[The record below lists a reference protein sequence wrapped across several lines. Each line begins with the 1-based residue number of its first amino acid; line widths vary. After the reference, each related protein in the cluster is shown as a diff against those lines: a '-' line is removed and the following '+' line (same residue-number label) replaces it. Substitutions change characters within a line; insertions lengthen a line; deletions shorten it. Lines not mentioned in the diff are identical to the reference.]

1 MVPQRR
7 LADSG
12 QFTGEYL
19 FAARSFPL
27 DSGVAALKKA
37 DLLQNLTLTRGIGQ
51 YRQSKLKNKGFD
63 DLVKLTDH
71 PTWSE
76 RAGAVV
82 DAIRQRDVA
91 RLVLSGASYSE
102 LLSFF
107 TFSDVA
113 VMDIETLGLTFN
125 FPIVLVGVLSVTP
138 DGYEAR
144 QYMAADYHLE
154 TPMLSEALNDLSRF
168 PVLVTYNGKAFDIPY
183 VNYRAQLLGID
194 KSLNQLNVD
203 LLHHA
208 RTHYR
213 DSLPDCRL
221 STLEREHLGVVREG
235 DIPGGSIPVAYQL
248 FVENCDMSHAEAI
261 LEHNLWDLQ
270 SLFQLFLL
278 ALDEM

>member
-7 LADSG
+7 LAKCG
-12 QFTGEYL
+12 QHSGEYL

-27 DSGVAALKKA
+27 DSGIAALKRA
-37 DLLQNLTLTRGIGQ
+37 DLLKNLTLTRGIGQ
-51 YRQSKLKNKGFD
+51 YRQSKLRDKGYG
-63 DLVKLTDH
+63 DLVKLSDH
-71 PTWSE
+71 PTWNE
-76 RAGAVV
+76 RAEAVV

-113 VMDIETLGLTFN
+113 VIDIETLGLTFN
-125 FPIVLVGVLSVTP
+125 FPVVLVGVLSLSA

-144 QYMAADYHLE
+144 QYMAVDYHLE
-154 TPMLSEALNDLSRF
+154 APMLCEALTDLSRF
-168 PVLVTYNGKAFDIPY
+168 PVLVTYNGKTFDIPY
-183 VNYRAQLLGID
+183 VNYRAQLLRVE
-194 KSLNQLNVD
+194 KSLNQVNVD
-203 LLHHA
+203 MLHHA
-208 RTHYR
+208 RAHYR

-221 STLEREHLGVVREG
+221 STLERERLGVVREG
-235 DIPGGSIPVAYQL
+235 DIPGGSVPVAYQL
-248 FVENCDMSHAEAI
+248 FVENSDMALAEAI

>member
-1 MVPQRR
+1 MVVQKR
-7 LADSG
+7 LAKSG
-12 QFTGEYL
+12 QFSGEYL
-19 FAARSFPL
+19 FAKRSFAF
-27 DSGVAALKKA
+27 DSDIAGFKKQDILK
-37 DLLQNLTLTRGIGQ
+37 NLTLTRGIGQ
-51 YRQSKLKNKGFD
+51 YRQSRLRDKGFD

-82 DAIRQRDVA
+82 DAIVQRDVA

-113 VMDIETLGLTFN
+113 VLDIETLGLTFN
-125 FPIVLVGVLSVTP
+125 FPIVLVGVLSISAN
-138 DGYEAR
+138 GYETR
-144 QYMAADYHLE
+144 QYMAIDYHLE
-154 TPMLSEALNDLSRF
+154 APMLSGALNDLSRF

-183 VNYRAQLLGID
+183 VNYRAQLQQID
-194 KSLNQLNVD
+194 TPLSQVNVD
-203 LLHHA
+203 LLYHA
-208 RTHYR
+208 RAHYR

-221 STLEREHLGVVREG
+221 STLERQRLGVVREG
-235 DIPGGSIPVAYQL
+235 DTPGGSVPFAYQL
-248 FVENCDMSHAEAI
+248 YVEEGDMSHAEAI
-261 LEHNLWDLQ
+261 LEHNLCDLR

>member
-183 VNYRAQLLGID
+183 VNYRAQLHGID